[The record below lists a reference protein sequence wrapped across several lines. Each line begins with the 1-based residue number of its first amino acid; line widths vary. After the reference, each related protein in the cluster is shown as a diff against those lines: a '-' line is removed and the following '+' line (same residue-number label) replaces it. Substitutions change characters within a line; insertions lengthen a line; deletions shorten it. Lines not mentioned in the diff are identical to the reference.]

1 MVASTFRRRHCS
13 IILRSSRSQCI
24 WQTLR
29 VETKLVV
36 GIPLRLIN
44 SRCLVQVEVVSR
56 SHNMAPSLPPRLA
69 PKTRCGLYRCE
80 RSLQTRPFPAS
91 DGRPKHT
98 RHNHLQLMDLLRASS
113 SSALTRGPLECRLSK
128 PSRWT
133 HNSRGCSASGT
144 AFCAKTKIPAHGC
157 HHETRFWVRM
167 SSWQSACKSVA
178 FARVSSIPFRQPAR
192 QLPLQLVASRMRWVL
207 WDRAIQ
213 STPRARPRWRRYM
226 LVS

>member
-1 MVASTFRRRHCS
+1 M
-13 IILRSSRSQCI
+13 
-24 WQTLR
+24 
-29 VETKLVV
+29 ETRLVIR
-36 GIPLRLIN
+36 IPPRLIN
-44 SRCLVQVEVVSR
+44 SRYLLQVKVVSR
-56 SHNMAPSLPPRLA
+56 SHNTVPSLPARLA

-80 RSLQTRPFPAS
+80 RSLQTRSFPAS

-113 SSALTRGPLECRLSK
+113 SSALTREPLEYRLSK

-133 HNSRGCSASGT
+133 HNSRGCSAWGT
-144 AFCAKTKIPAHGC
+144 ALCDKTKIPAHGR
-157 HHETRFWVRM
+157 HHETRFWVRT

-192 QLPLQLVASRMRWVL
+192 QLPLQPVASRMRWVL

-226 LVS
+226 LVY